1 MEDLNKWENNTM
13 HSGGSRQATFLLIL
27 WVYLLPMFGISALQ
41 QSAPQ
46 ESAEPDTGQ
55 SDEQYSFSVDVEEV
69 TVRNSEA
76 RPEVP
81 VAVQNRK
88 SLGYRSGLARCS
100 NWSGWIRS
108 PGSVDVWRC

>member
-1 MEDLNKWENNTM
+1 MDTNRRRVNIPSIW
-13 HSGGSRQATFLLIL
+13 FVVL
-27 WVYLLPMFGISALQ
+27 W
-41 QSAPQ
+41 
-46 ESAEPDTGQ
+46 
-55 SDEQYSFSVDVEEV
+55 DVEEI

-88 SLGYRSGLARCS
+88 SLGYRSGFTRCS

>member
-1 MEDLNKWENNTM
+1 M
-13 HSGGSRQATFLLIL
+13 
-27 WVYLLPMFGISALQ
+27 
-41 QSAPQ
+41 
-46 ESAEPDTGQ
+46 DTNRRRVDIP
-55 SDEQYSFSVDVEEV
+55 SIWFVVLRDVEEV

-88 SLGYRSGLARCS
+88 SLGYRSGFAHCS

-108 PGSVDVWRC
+108 PDQVDVWRC